1 MLFEV
6 DKKLQIVIIL
16 FTLTIIILYQQK
28 HKSMFT
34 EEGGIKPFGTG
45 QEKTITPLWLVS
57 LAIGLLIYVY
67 FTVKEDDFV

>member
-34 EEGGIKPFGTG
+34 EEGEIKPFGTG